1 MRWALFAIAIAVGA
15 CGKDKG
21 DQASH
26 SDAAAASADSAM
38 PASGPAAD
46 TSYAAMSADTTSA
59 KPAQTTTKA
68 ATKTPAK
75 STSGAT
81 APAVAASGTTAS
93 PPSDVSGAQA
103 MMGVVAAG
111 APKTL
116 SKDQVKQ
123 LQAALKKQGCYSG
136 APDGMTGPGTQAA
149 IECGLQKYK
158 LTPSNMSG
166 LYEKLGLKF

>member
-1 MRWALFAIAIAVGA
+1 MRWALLAIAIAVGA
-15 CGKDKG
+15 CGRDKG
-21 DQASH
+21 DRASH
-26 SDAAAASADSAM
+26 SDAAVPADTTMATNTASADTSHAAM
-38 PASGPAAD
+38 PADTAASKHAE
-46 TSYAAMSADTTSA
+46 TS
-59 KPAQTTTKA
+59 TKTA
-68 ATKTPAK
+68 SKSTPAK

-81 APAVAASGTTAS
+81 TPAVAASGTTAS
-93 PPSDVSGAQA
+93 PRSDVSGAQA

-123 LQAALKKQGCYSG
+123 LQAALRKQGCYSG
-136 APDGMTGPGTQAA
+136 TPDGMTGPGTQAA
-149 IECGLQKYK
+149 IECGLRKYQ